1 MSVRH
6 GVEVNHSASIIS
18 GGLALVAGVI
28 AVASSGFASV
38 VALGL
43 GVLGL
48 GGVAIGIFALDHRGV
63 VTVGSFM
70 IFLCVLFSGIE
81 GNTPELLLVSM
92 IGTIL
97 ALDLGQ
103 NAVSVGRQLSTD
115 TFTRRGEFVHAIA
128 STVVG
133 AMVAGVAYGVF
144 YVAEDGQPAAALV
157 FLVVAALLL
166 VWSFRT

>member
-1 MSVRH
+1 MSVRR

-18 GGLALVAGVI
+18 GGLALVSGVI
-28 AVASSGFASV
+28 AVGASGFYSV
-38 VALGL
+38 PALVL

-48 GGVAIGIFALDHRGV
+48 GGIAIGVFGLDHRGV

-70 IFLCVLFSGIE
+70 IFLCVLISGVE
-81 GNTPELLLVSM
+81 GNTPGLLLVSM

-97 ALDLGQ
+97 SLDLGQ

-115 TFTRRGEFVHAIA
+115 TFTRRGEFVHAAA

-133 AMVAGVAYGVF
+133 ALVGGVAYGIYF
-144 YVAEDGQPAAALV
+144 VAEDGQPAPALV
-157 FLVVAALLL
+157 FLVLAALLL